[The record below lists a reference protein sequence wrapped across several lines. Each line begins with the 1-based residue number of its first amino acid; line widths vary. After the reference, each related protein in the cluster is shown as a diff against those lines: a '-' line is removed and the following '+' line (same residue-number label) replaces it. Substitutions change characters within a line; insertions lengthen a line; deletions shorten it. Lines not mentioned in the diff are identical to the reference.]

1 MARGATAPAHAE
13 RDGPLR
19 LPHLIA
25 IALLLAAVGAMLT
38 PTSAGGIAN
47 AIAFQRTDIAALT
60 LGAACLAIGLAAV
73 GASLVALAASV
84 GSAAIAAAGFLPVA
98 ANPQLGALAPVLLF
112 APAAAAIVFSAYRRF
127 QAIQGHR
134 QALAEGEDK
143 TVADPIPPEIRQ
155 PPAATAPP
163 ETAATRPAEAAARRD
178 TARAMFE
185 SDASEL
191 FGGAPPRDRPN
202 SGELADPDA
211 LERMQLLRMRASQAG
226 YSEQAIEFWHK
237 LYQEFPDYYPALNSE
252 ARVLFQRGRLT
263 EARAR
268 LKRSLEI
275 APDEETTLRLAAGY
289 AGRDNAWD
297 EAAQLWERLAAVSD
311 LAPDGLSSYIK
322 ALVQAGRAEEGRA
335 RFHRYN
341 EMHPNNGR
349 LYAAGGFAAEVLEE
363 YDEAYELWRGAMAL
377 EPAAFSHRRR
387 AIHVLTKL
395 GRFSEAAEMTAAY
408 KIDAANEPEAAALAD
423 QVLEAA
429 IADGGSDATAALA
442 MLGAEDPSAWAQ
454 LIKARLKNDDIVGAE
469 EAFQTAVA
477 KDLATPDVLRAGA
490 DAAGQASRPD
500 VAAERWSALAELL
513 PEDVEASSSAAF
525 ALDVLGA
532 RSDAK
537 SFVAQALAIDPQD
550 ERALRVQASIAAKED
565 DWSTALDAWKMIG
578 GQAGLDEE
586 VVLGCAVALHGL
598 GRVAEAD
605 MLVERGIA
613 ELGRTP
619 ELLAVHAR
627 LAEAKPDVALAVD
640 RWRAIATAAPQDAAG
655 WRGLIRTL
663 SAMEDH
669 PAAEAALDQ
678 GMAAVSDIEDLKA
691 SPHVQRLL
699 GAREGV
705 TSPPSTD

>member
-1 MARGATAPAHAE
+1 
-13 RDGPLR
+13 
-19 LPHLIA
+19 
-25 IALLLAAVGAMLT
+25 MLM

-60 LGAACLAIGLAAV
+60 LGAACAAIGLAAM
-73 GASLVALAASV
+73 GASRIALAAS
-84 GSAAIAAAGFLPVA
+84 AASVALAAAGFLPVV
-98 ANPQLGALAPVLLF
+98 ANPQLGSLAPVLLF
-112 APAAAAIVFSAYRRF
+112 TPAAAAIVFAGYRRL
-127 QAIQGHR
+127 QAMQGRR
-134 QALAEGEDK
+134 QALAAGDDTTTAE
-143 TVADPIPPEIRQ
+143 PNPPEIPQ
-155 PPAATAPP
+155 PPVAETPAPM
-163 ETAATRPAEAAARRD
+163 ETAETASPAPNPTKPAEAASRRD

-191 FGGAPPRDRPN
+191 FGGGSAPPRDKPD

-211 LERMQLLRMRASQAG
+211 LERLQLLRMRASQAG
-226 YSEQAIEFWHK
+226 YSEQAIEYWHK

-275 APDEETTLRLAAGY
+275 APDEEMTLRLAARY

-349 LYAAGGFAAEVLEE
+349 LYAAGGFAAEVLQE

-408 KIDAANEPEAAALAD
+408 KVDAANEPEAAALAD

-429 IADGGSDATAALA
+429 VADGGDDATAALA
-442 MLGAEDPSAWAQ
+442 LLGADDPGAWAQ
-454 LIKARLKNDDIVGAE
+454 LIEARLKNDDIVGAE
-469 EAFQTAVA
+469 EAFQAAVA

-490 DAAGQASRPD
+490 SAAGQASRPD

-513 PEDVEASSSAAF
+513 PEDVEAASSAAF
-525 ALDVLGA
+525 AMDVLGA
-532 RSDAK
+532 RDDAK

-565 DWSTALDAWKMIG
+565 DWPTALDAWKMIG

-619 ELLAVHAR
+619 GLLAFHAR

-640 RWRAIATAAPQDAAG
+640 RWRAAAMAAPQDAAS

-663 SAMEDH
+663 LAADDR
-669 PAAEAALDQ
+669 PAAETALDQ

-699 GAREGV
+699 GAREGG
-705 TSPPSTD
+705 TPP